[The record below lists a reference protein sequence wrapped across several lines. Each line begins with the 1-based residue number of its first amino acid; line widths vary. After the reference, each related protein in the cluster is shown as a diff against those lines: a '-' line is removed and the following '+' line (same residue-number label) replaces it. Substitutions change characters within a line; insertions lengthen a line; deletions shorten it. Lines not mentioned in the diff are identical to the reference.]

1 MALRGLTGK
10 VVIVTGGASGI
21 GRATAA
27 RLIEEGAH
35 VAIVDVDEE
44 NVFRSARELGED
56 KALAVTAD
64 VSVPTDVDR
73 YFAATIE
80 RFGRVDGLFNNA
92 AIVAPVLTLAEV
104 TLEAVERVFSVNV
117 FGVFLGL
124 RKMLGVLAE
133 QRSPGVILNTSSGLA
148 LRGVEKQGPYAA
160 SKAAVVSLTRTAA
173 REAGPAGIRVNAIL
187 PGPTETRMYLGV
199 PQEMRDEY
207 AQLIPLGRNG
217 KPEEVAALAAW
228 LLSEESSNVTGAA
241 YLVDGGEGS

>member
-1 MALRGLTGK
+1 MALRGLPGK

-35 VAIVDVDEE
+35 VAIVDVDDE

-187 PGPTETRMYLGV
+187 PGPTETPMYLGV
-199 PQEMRDEY
+199 PQDMRDEY

>member
-1 MALRGLTGK
+1 MALRGLPGK

-21 GRATAA
+21 GRATVA
-27 RLIEEGAH
+27 RLIEEGAY
-35 VAIVDVDEE
+35 VAIVDVDDE